1 MPFLC
6 NLDDKSKVLFREYIK
21 SFIKLNKNNMATFI
35 LLLGFISE
43 YCCGYLF
50 IGQSGVRSDGA
61 IMYEMDCRYSGSK
74 PLLSLLRKLRN
85 NVMHA
90 PYKYKELIASE
101 SSSLYSYNTSENILE
116 LFSMFESDSME
127 IMEAYISIMKFFDCI
142 AENEAILISKIIQ
155 EHKQNLLGE
164 LPDID
169 LGGFNNG

>member
-6 NLDDKSKVLFREYIK
+6 NLDEEGKILFREYIK
-21 SFIKLNKNNMATFI
+21 SFIILNKNNMDTFI

-61 IMYEMDCRYSGSK
+61 IMYEMSCRYSGSK

-85 NVMHA
+85 NLMHA
-90 PYKYKELIASE
+90 PYKYKEIVTSE
-101 SSSLYSYNTSENILE
+101 SSSLSSYNTSENILE

-127 IMEAYISIMKFFDCI
+127 IMEAYISIMKSFDCI
-142 AENEAILISKIIQ
+142 AGNEAVQISKIIR
-155 EHKQNLLGE
+155 ERKQNLLGE
-164 LPDID
+164 LPEADSW
-169 LGGFNNG
+169 